1 MLILFVQIIFYEYIC
16 CVKILTNSNF
26 KIYVYPNDHPPPH
39 CHVVFRD
46 GTDITVDLPLIEVR
60 YGAKISKEI
69 KVAIEE
75 ALDKICDAWDA
86 LNPIKNN

>member
-1 MLILFVQIIFYEYIC
+1 MLILFASIVSNAYIC
-16 CVKILTNSNF
+16 NMKVLNGNNF

-46 GTDITVDLPLIEVR
+46 GSDITVDVPLIEPR
-60 YGAKISKEI
+60 YGATIDKDIRN
-69 KVAIEE
+69 AIED

-86 LNPIKNN
+86 LNPIRNN